1 MKYLSNF
8 FLFLIVTAPIVTGL
22 HVAEHIRGS
31 LVDADEEYTLKEN
44 IYLLN
49 LEEDNDLDLEDADY
63 HRQLGKGKGKSK
75 SHSMSKESESKSHHN
90 SKSKSKSHHKSKSK
104 GKGKGKGTEP
114 SFLCSH
120 DQHSLVV

>member
-8 FLFLIVTAPIVTGL
+8 FLFLIVAAPIATGL

-44 IYLLN
+44 NYLLN
-49 LEEDNDLDLEDADY
+49 LEEDNDLDQEDADY
-63 HRQLGKGKGKSK
+63 HRQLGQGKGKGKGK
-75 SHSMSKESESKSHHN
+75 SHSMSKESDSKSHHN
-90 SKSKSKSHHKSKSK
+90 SKSKSKGK

-120 DQHSLVV
+120 DKHSLVV